1 MQFLHAKKLPLST
14 QLIGVDGGATRVRA
28 CEVEVLGAPIEVRLR
43 AGPRGAEREYK
54 RIDGFETPAELG
66 LSEPEQLGEIQP
78 REREQG
84 WAWIEATAQ
93 CVLEVSRRRDAKNV
107 LLGLA
112 MPGLK
117 TADGR
122 GLAFARNGPRIP
134 EFAERLTELLVCEGV
149 ELAAPIGELLGDGWC
164 AGVGETWGEGG
175 ALHGWRTAYYLGGGT
190 GLAEA
195 LVLGGELVPLLD
207 VGEWFPPAWRCLV
220 ADSRVEDL
228 LSARAINQRW
238 AERAGFET
246 PLERGRFPED
256 HVLRDFRAQE
266 LLDGVGRT
274 LAEFVSRRAL
284 LLAQHS
290 ADEPEHPGPH
300 VLERIV
306 LGQRLGELFADPRTH
321 EHLRR
326 AFEAELGTR
335 LHRLGLDELL
345 PPGGGKPW
353 RDLTRS
359 SVIPQSVA
367 LGAAACALAEWSR
380 AHA

>member
-228 LSARAINQRW
+228 LSARAIASRRITCCAISGRRSCSTASAARW
-238 AERAGFET
+238 RSSCRGARCCSRSTRPTNPSTPVPTCSSASCSASASASSSPIRARTSTFGARSKRSS
-246 PLERGRFPED
+246 ERGCI
-256 HVLRDFRAQE
+256 AS
-266 LLDGVGRT
+266 GST
-274 LAEFVSRRAL
+274 SSCRRA
-284 LLAQHS
+284 AAS
-290 ADEPEHPGPH
+290 
-300 VLERIV
+300 
-306 LGQRLGELFADPRTH
+306 
-321 EHLRR
+321 
-326 AFEAELGTR
+326 
-335 LHRLGLDELL
+335 
-345 PPGGGKPW
+345 
-353 RDLTRS
+353 
-359 SVIPQSVA
+359 
-367 LGAAACALAEWSR
+367 LGAT
-380 AHA
+380 